1 MHGVHFKCAQYIK
14 HSAASHRLLKVLL
27 PPGASPWLPIT
38 RQAAQPSQ
46 NGGGP
51 VVGVPDVHLETQS
64 IQQRAL
70 SCQDDLLKVG
80 EEFHILHV
88 FQRFRIALVPA
99 QGSQI
104 LLNFSPIRRY
114 KPHSITLAAAD
125 VTKMSAWQPMRQ
137 ICSSDKF
144 RSSRQAKATTSLC
157 QKGRSLRRKTVLVP
171 VPIEGISGP
180 GRGSNLAFLWTGQG
194 RTDC

>member
-1 MHGVHFKCAQYIK
+1 M
-14 HSAASHRLLKVLL
+14 KVLL

-38 RQAAQPSQ
+38 REAAQPSQ

-88 FQRFRIALVPA
+88 FQRFRVALVPA

-104 LLNFSPIRRY
+104 LLNFLPIRRY

-137 ICSSDKF
+137 ICSSDNSGAQDRRKLQH
-144 RSSRQAKATTSLC
+144 RSARKGGASIEKLCWSLFLAKASVVQEEVQTWPSFGQAKAVQTAD
-157 QKGRSLRRKTVLVP
+157 
-171 VPIEGISGP
+171 ISQQVG
-180 GRGSNLAFLWTGQG
+180 A
-194 RTDC
+194 